1 MDSQL
6 CLSEF
11 YGEKKSVMCPGKAN
25 DPRMEFE
32 DTAKSGV
39 GDQPAQDLSENG
51 VVRAVNAAVPVAI
64 NGVVH
69 LRSPASQLRIDWN

>member
-1 MDSQL
+1 
-6 CLSEF
+6 
-11 YGEKKSVMCPGKAN
+11 
-25 DPRMEFE
+25 MEFE

-64 NGVVH
+64 KGVVH